1 MKNKLIKKCKICG
14 SNKLKFFYESDKKK
28 YYSCQRCGFVF
39 QNPLPSISELK
50 TYYSEKYFNE
60 NYFYDNKE
68 LDLRSKQYSLDRK
81 ILLKY
86 FKDTKN
92 KKILDYGCGNG
103 IFLSKFKSK
112 KFGFEFNKDA
122 KVSKSVKR
130 LNFKN
135 INEKKYDLII
145 MRGVIEHIPNF
156 EIIVKQLCKSLKKG
170 GIFYITA
177 TPNTNNLS
185 FLLSPKN
192 FNQNDVRHI
201 FHFNN
206 INISMLFLK
215 NNLFNIETIYQ
226 YSETPYAK
234 YYDDYK
240 FSKIQLRN
248 FLKFS
253 KKNSKSPPGVG
264 NMMTAIFKKMI

>member
-1 MKNKLIKKCKICG
+1 
-14 SNKLKFFYESDKKK
+14 
-28 YYSCQRCGFVF
+28 
-39 QNPLPSISELK
+39 
-50 TYYSEKYFNE
+50 
-60 NYFYDNKE
+60 
-68 LDLRSKQYSLDRK
+68 
-81 ILLKY
+81 
-86 FKDTKN
+86 
-92 KKILDYGCGNG
+92 
-103 IFLSKFKSK
+103 
-112 KFGFEFNKDA
+112 
-122 KVSKSVKR
+122 
-130 LNFKN
+130 
-135 INEKKYDLII
+135 

-240 FSKIQLRN
+240 FSKSNLE
-248 FLKFS
+248 
-253 KKNSKSPPGVG
+253 
-264 NMMTAIFKKMI
+264 IF